1 MRRRL
6 YDSKVLG
13 TEVLIPTTITLP
25 LWAKNKMVTQ
35 FWSYQEVFLLGLKAK
50 EENPQLIQRI
60 RELEQGNEKLQKHLG
75 KLAQKIIMLGGNLND

>member
-6 YDSKVLG
+6 YKIEIVGEEAS
-13 TEVLIPTTITLP
+13 IPTTITLP
-25 LWAKNKMVTQ
+25 AWAKNKIASNY
-35 FWSYQEVFLLGLKAK
+35 WSYKEIVLLGLKAK
-50 EENPQLIQRI
+50 EDNPQLIQRI